1 MPTHRSTWSD
11 TLSIDLKELLET
23 IGPTASLVF
32 AAWIFLSYL
41 QARFEAAAVRYRELL
56 DEFREQRASARH
68 DSVRRQILLYKR
80 RCTWMRRATDIGV
93 ASAMLLIATLVIG
106 AINVAAPNDVLPIV
120 AAVCAIVGLSLV
132 IAAASLVLLENRL
145 MQRALD
151 DESTD
156 VRV

>member
-1 MPTHRSTWSD
+1 MPIHRSTWSD

-93 ASAMLLIATLVIG
+93 VSAMLLIATLVIG

>member
-93 ASAMLLIATLVIG
+93 VSAMLLIATLVIG
-106 AINVAAPNDVLPIV
+106 AINVAAPNEVLPIV